1 MIADL
6 FILLERFINWLSNAF
21 YIVKTLKT
29 LEKIIIK
36 KTCVNI
42 EKL

>member
-1 MIADL
+1 MLADL

-21 YIVKTLKT
+21 YIKTLKT

-36 KTCVNI
+36 KCKYW
-42 EKL
+42 EAMK